1 MRFRAAAVNRHTA
14 RVAVLVNGAPE
25 AVELPLGADEHL
37 APKTRVSGSQLVAP
51 EAVGVGPS
59 TTQLPSQMVSSL
71 TSMPHAAKISV
82 MSRRIKLEQ
91 QDTQSAEV
99 MISAEQRS
107 PSC

>member
-1 MRFRAAAVNRHTA
+1 
-14 RVAVLVNGAPE
+14 
-25 AVELPLGADEHL
+25 
-37 APKTRVSGSQLVAP
+37 
-51 EAVGVGPS
+51 
-59 TTQLPSQMVSSL
+59 
-71 TSMPHAAKISV
+71 MPHAAKISV